1 MLDKITLYMNL
12 PLMLTHELCHYAV
25 ARLLRMRVKFHSHY
39 VTFYPDD
46 SSDRRVILVMLAPA
60 LFGFMVVLGLAMV
73 AILSAEW
80 LIIPAAVVL
89 GVCWQLSCL
98 SDLSDVYHLSV
109 SENGPPKY
117 NKRLNCLRRLPIGF
131 TNKMTYN

>member
-98 SDLSDVYHLSV
+98 SDLSDVYHFI
-109 SENGPPKY
+109 
-117 NKRLNCLRRLPIGF
+117 RLGEWPAKIQQAPELPQ
-131 TNKMTYN
+131 TLADWLHQ